1 MENYFT
7 APGMNCPSSATLLP
21 GLLPFL
27 PKSWSFF
34 HIWKFYDGG
43 YCFCSR
49 CLILIDNV
57 SPPSKFLFITYDH
70 GERNVTPVTERCD
83 WLSWGDAGLWLA
95 PMLTPGPPGPRSQWS
110 EASPLSRC
118 HDDSWGWSLVTL
130 DGPMV
135 RMTDI
140 AMLVINA
147 LKQRNWRC

>member
-27 PKSWSFF
+27 PKSWSWSFF

-83 WLSWGDAGLWLA
+83 LLPGGDAGLWLA
-95 PMLTPGPPGPRSQWS
+95 LTLTPVPRDPGLSGLRPAPCHDVTMTHEAGHWSHSMGPWS
-110 EASPLSRC
+110 GWQISRC
-118 HDDSWGWSLVTL
+118 PL
-130 DGPMV
+130 
-135 RMTDI
+135 
-140 AMLVINA
+140 
-147 LKQRNWRC
+147 QRR